1 MTKGIFG
8 SKLTKNSG
16 NYIGKVKAGSD
27 GSSVTIYGK
36 VTDGG
41 VKVEYGYLE
50 YPRRN
55 YLSNPFS
62 STKVPRVMM
71 LALPN
76 TLNGKAVVDHH

>member
-8 SKLTKNSG
+8 SKLTKKSG

-41 VKVEYGYLE
+41 VKVEYGIWSIQK
-50 YPRRN
+50 R
-55 YLSNPFS
+55 
-62 STKVPRVMM
+62 T
-71 LALPN
+71 
-76 TLNGKAVVDHH
+76 T